1 MTTTFFRL
9 KKLAKYFIKSILPHW
24 LYTLILSCYRTI
36 IFTIP
41 TFLKKRYALLVFK
54 NKTLINIPT
63 GNFDIYVDPKN
74 GHTDVML
81 YINKSRDKE
90 VTDVMDI
97 YLQEGSVFVDIGANI
112 GYETL
117 WGAKIVGDQGKVV
130 SFEPVPIIASQLSE
144 SVIHNKLT
152 NVTLVKKGVSDVAE
166 KVTIFLND
174 KDAGSSSIL
183 NNQPNAKEFTIET
196 ITLDEALKDTEK
208 IDLIKIDVEG
218 YEPQVLYGADM
229 ILKKFTP
236 PLVFEYQP
244 YLYES
249 KYTNILSLLTEQ
261 YGYTLYHIETTNKV
275 QIKNNQINDFT
286 KLLIEE
292 KSLVNILAVPKKY
305 C

>member
-249 KYTNILSLLTEQ
+249 KYTNILSLLTEL